1 MNIKKAAVY
10 LFGGLYLVVFSS
22 ACCGP
27 HAEPHPED
35 PKGPVQEQQTDA
47 AGAPAPAPAV
57 SEETAPAPAAE
68 EVVVGEAT
76 MEMAGPAAGEEG
88 AVLEEGAA
96 AEESA
101 APAAEGEVV
110 EEAVEEA
117 PAAQ

>member
-10 LFGGLYLVVFSS
+10 LFSGLYLVVFSS

-27 HAEPHPED
+27 HTEPHPED

-47 AGAPAPAPAV
+47 AGVPAPAV

-68 EVVVGEAT
+68 EVAVGEAT

-110 EEAVEEA
+110 EEVVEEA